1 MLPRSLLAVV
11 VLTALASWAWRGHV
25 AADDA
30 ATLRRQARPGDI
42 RMLSSETCPWCTAAR
57 RWMTQEGIPFQECFI
72 ERDATCLADYQAL
85 GAAGTPTLMVRGQRV
100 IGFDR
105 GRMVAALQVSGPAGR

>member
-1 MLPRSLLAVV
+1 MLPRSLLVV
-11 VLTALASWAWRGHV
+11 VAVTALASWAWRGHV

-30 ATLRRQARPGDI
+30 AILRQQARPGDI
-42 RMLSSETCPWCTAAR
+42 RMMSSETCPWCLAAR
-57 RWMTQEGIPFQECFI
+57 RWMTQERIPFQECFI

-85 GAAGTPTLMVRGQRV
+85 GAAGTPTLVVRGQRV

-105 GRMVAALQVSGPAGR
+105 QGMVAALAVSPPAGR